1 MFELCLR
8 DSRRGSGWV
17 SPLRGCASSGGSPTA
32 GGGKC
37 CSVPQRHKKRRW
49 ESKMAA
55 PGSSRES
62 RAETWIKEE
71 PSEVREQL
79 VEVSAVAVKSEEPPS
94 SISVQMDWL
103 SPDPRVKEE
112 PPETWIKEE
121 PSEVREQLV
130 EVSAVAVKSEELPSS
145 VTVQMNLRVKQEIP
159 EMPLVKE
166 EVSPNMNIVHVSSL
180 CGRSCRISETEAQ
193 SSDTDDDDDW
203 DPPAAEASITEKPR
217 DGAEKRHHS
226 TAHGAS
232 DSGWM

>member
-62 RAETWIKEE
+62 RAG
-71 PSEVREQL
+71 
-79 VEVSAVAVKSEEPPS
+79 
-94 SISVQMDWL
+94 VQMDWL